1 MDGMSNVCRTPNRL
15 TEIRTTGAIAFSNK
29 GASNLTESTPFSGAT
44 EGTVADNRLVG
55 VSIVAVD
62 DNADARL
69 LLEIILKQ
77 SGAKIITCE
86 SALQALE
93 TIRSVHPDVVLSD
106 ILMPDMDGY
115 EFLNELRA
123 LGAWGGGRV
132 PVIALTAFASESD
145 IVRIVKRVF
154 KCMFQ
159 NQSTRQN
166 SF

>member
-1 MDGMSNVCRTPNRL
+1 LPL
-15 TEIRTTGAIAFSNK
+15 FL
-29 GASNLTESTPFSGAT
+29 GASVGSSSVLPLSGAT
-44 EGTVADNRLVG
+44 EGVVAGNRLVG

-77 SGAKIITCE
+77 LRAKVFTCE
-86 SALQALE
+86 SGQHALE

-123 LGAWGGGRV
+123 LGAESRGPV

-145 IVRIVKRVF
+145 IVRIRQAG
-154 KCMFQ
+154 FQ
-159 NQSTRQN
+159 MHVPKPVEPAQLILAIAELVLASNTEQ
-166 SF
+166 